1 MVLGR
6 TTQLPAALREEL
18 GLPASSKR
26 RGRGGSLSRGDR
38 SRTFEGHQRATQ
50 SAERSDGR
58 HKKQEGLKVV
68 SRQTRREKGQGGPR
82 QGGVDQSDSKS
93 KAPEKVS
100 PDARKRPRRW
110 SEEAA
115 RVGISTQQKGV
126 SPDRSTALERLMR
139 KGDAASRGGKGFSG
153 EAGDPHRGKRRKM
166 TQQERDEEDEIAW
179 LEAHLDGGRKKKA
192 TSKGSTKR
200 DDEESIGG
208 GDDGLDDLLGELDR
222 FYPGM
227 YADGSDGGEGDTED
241 EINSHNELDLTAES
255 GDEDYDDDGE
265 AAFEGF
271 GEAAPSGTDSSASAS
286 STPPPPPPTLPPTG
300 KYLPPAARAAAAAAA
315 SSSSETDQRLRR
327 QANGLLNRLAEGN
340 LAGIVGDIEGLYRS
354 HPRASVNNTLSDLI
368 IANVSSPSDLIDTFL
383 ILQAALVVALH
394 RIIGV
399 EFAAQV
405 LQAAVDRLL
414 QARKE
419 ALERECQGELPSKEA
434 ANIVGLLA
442 GMYNLGSLAHPLM
455 YDFMRL
461 FLSDAEA
468 VGERRLGEADVELL
482 LRLVKSCGA
491 ALRHDDPTALRAIV
505 HLAQEKAAAM
515 GARAVVSGRQDGSAG
530 QSETIST
537 ARVRFMLEALSDL
550 KNNRTKAAAALE
562 SSPAGQSLN
571 RLRKFISSLSKT
583 RTLRSHDALRIGLQD
598 LKDAE
603 SRGKWWLVG
612 AAWAGQ
618 EGNASAEGVTASRRL
633 REDAPNKDSQES
645 KLLLLARAQ
654 GMNTEARRN
663 IFVTIMSGEDYADA
677 SNRLLSLKLVE
688 AQRREIIRVLLHC
701 IGAEPHYNP
710 YYVLIG
716 VQLAADSPGTRVT
729 MQYCLWD
736 FLRSLGEKHVGGK
749 TIVDGAAS
757 DSEDEDGD
765 VSSNAMP
772 ARKMAHLARAY
783 GWWIAK
789 GALTLNVLKTV
800 GFATLKP
807 RGARFLQLLLAHVLL
822 STQVPSP
829 LQTLRIK
836 SAPSLSLS
844 KTKSLG
850 AGDQQAL
857 EEVLVSGTVG
867 NQDLSKGLLYFID
880 AHVAKKNEIAQL
892 VGRGEEVEGTR
903 TRLLWAAA
911 TAKEVLS
918 VGATIRPF

>member
-26 RGRGGSLSRGDR
+26 RGRGGSFFQRDRG
-38 SRTFEGHQRATQ
+38 RTFEGHQRATQ

-58 HKKQEGLKVV
+58 HKKQDGPKVI

-82 QGGVDQSDSKS
+82 QGQVDQSNRADSKG
-93 KAPEKVS
+93 KAPEKAS
-100 PDARKRPRRW
+100 SDDRKRPRRW

-115 RVGISTQQKGV
+115 RVSISTQQKGV
-126 SPDRSTALERLMR
+126 SPDRSTALERLLS
-139 KGDAASRGGKGFSG
+139 KGDAASRSGKGFSE

-179 LEAHLDGGRKKKA
+179 LEAHLDGGRKKKT
-192 TSKGSTKR
+192 TSKGDTKR

-227 YADGSDGGEGDTED
+227 YADGSDAGERDTED
-241 EINSHNELDLTAES
+241 EINSHNELESIAES
-255 GDEDYDDDGE
+255 GDGDYDDDGE

-271 GEAAPSGTDSSASAS
+271 S
-286 STPPPPPPTLPPTG
+286 
-300 KYLPPAARAAAAAAA
+300 KYLPPAARAAAAAAVSKTS

-405 LQAAVDRLL
+405 LQGAVDRLL

-419 ALERECQGELPSKEA
+419 ALERESQGELPSKEA

-468 VGERRLGEADVELL
+468 MGERRLGEADVELL

-505 HLAQEKAAAM
+505 HLAQEKAAAI
-515 GARAVVSGRQDGSAG
+515 GEGTVVSGPQHGSAG

-537 ARVRFMLEALSDL
+537 TRIRFMLEALSDL

-571 RLRKFISSLSKT
+571 RLRKFISSLAKT
-583 RTLRSHDALRIGLQD
+583 RTLRSRDALRIGLQD

-645 KLLLLARAQ
+645 KLLILARAQ

-716 VQLAADSPGTRVT
+716 VQLATDSPGTRVT

-749 TIVDGAAS
+749 TIVDRDAS
-757 DSEDEDGD
+757 ESEDEDDD
-765 VSSNAMP
+765 VSSNAMR

-789 GALTLNVLKTV
+789 GALGLNVLKTV
-800 GFATLKP
+800 SFATLKP

-822 STQVPSP
+822 STQVSSP

-836 SAPSLSLS
+836 SAPSLS

-850 AGDQQAL
+850 AGDGQAL

-903 TRLLWAAA
+903 TRLFWAAS